1 MTSRS
6 IPRSLRWR
14 IDLGGKG
21 LLRHE
26 PEQWSITLTRER
38 RRYVELKKRVLQAPD
53 GSYPEGLGMQ
63 ETKNV
68 ASIRTSTQVDINN
81 PLSLADNNPWHSHF
95 ANLTTLEQIQKDVVR
110 AFPEEEDRFKK
121 GALGDQEKFVAQLS
135 SILFVWSLSKENIDI
150 GYRQGMHEVAGVC
163 WLIVREDAEEGM
175 QSPSSSSQI
184 LVQAEDVEADSFAL
198 FQTIMLQAKRWYEWN
213 YVGSAK
219 LPIQQHCDMV
229 EESLSS
235 NDVDLSRHLKRLGVS
250 ISIFAIRWIRL
261 LFLRELPQDLAI
273 EVWES
278 LFELDP
284 TLFLVD
290 HVCVAMIIRIR
301 DTLLASDNPTALR
314 TLLNYP
320 PGLVESGE
328 SVRTLMDEARQAH
341 RRHTAVLSGREMP
354 YTRKVPG
361 SWNDGDNTSRSGGT
375 TPFGYT
381 APILTELTRGI
392 SAQSLGAGFNR
403 AITNVQKTV
412 NAAYQAHAAQNA
424 SNDGF
429 PPSMNVISG
438 RREIAATIDQTPKQQ
453 LDKIRNVNGQM
464 GKTMNEIIDVLQKRW
479 AEEVESETKA
489 NKKDVEPVAEEEEQ
503 QLDLLVSLTA
513 LKHIRDVLSGQAV
526 EFDPSVMQLGKEET
540 NGKSGNTNVEALKPA
555 PISTYPPTASP
566 KREKDR
572 SFGARF
578 QRSWEDT
585 SIANAESTIKPISP
599 DVAAATS
606 NATSIPNSTRIK
618 VPDAK
623 VERPVAATKVVYDP
637 LGAGGN

>member
-14 IDLGGKG
+14 IDLGGKD

-68 ASIRTSTQVDINN
+68 ASNKTQTQVDVNN
-81 PLSLADNNPWHSHF
+81 PLSLADDNPWHSHF
-95 ANLTTLEQIQKDVVR
+95 ANLTTLEQIQKDVIR
-110 AFPEEEDRFKK
+110 AFPEEEDRFKN

-135 SILFVWSLSKENIDI
+135 SILFVWSLSKENLDV

-163 WLIVREDAEEGM
+163 WLIVKEDAEERM

-184 LVQAEDVEADSFAL
+184 IVQAEDVEADSFAL
-198 FQTIMLQAKRWYEWN
+198 FQTIMIQAKRWYEWKS
-213 YVGSAK
+213 VGSAK
-219 LPIQQHCDMV
+219 LSIQQHCDMV

-290 HVCVAMIIRIR
+290 HVCVALIIRIR

-403 AITNVQKTV
+403 AITNVQRTV

-438 RREIAATIDQTPKQQ
+438 RREIAATIDQAPKQQ
-453 LDKIRNVNGQM
+453 LDKLRNVNGQM
-464 GKTMNEIIDVLQKRW
+464 GKTVNEIIDVLQKRW
-479 AEEVESETKA
+479 AEEVERETKG
-489 NKKDVEPVAEEEEQ
+489 NKKDVEPTAKEEQ

-513 LKHIRDVLSGQAV
+513 LKHIRDVLTGQAV
-526 EFDPSVMQLGKEET
+526 EFDPSVMQLGKEEM
-540 NGKSGNTNVEALKPA
+540 NGKSGSTNVEALKSASIP
-555 PISTYPPTASP
+555 TYPPTGTSI
-566 KREKDR
+566 KEKDR

-585 SIANAESTIKPISP
+585 SNAHAESTIVPVP
-599 DVAAATS
+599 ANVTTAAS
-606 NATSIPNSTRIK
+606 NATSIPSPTHIK
-618 VPDAK
+618 IPDAK
-623 VERPVAATKVVYDP
+623 VERPIAVTKVVYDP
-637 LGAGGN
+637 LGAGGD